1 MNPAINR
8 MFLRGMAIG
17 VILTVLLGSGLI
29 ISDVLALSE
38 DEIPPHTHDSI
49 ACLDDTSTGSSSSHS
64 HSMKMLTEEDV
75 IPMVSIEA
83 NEDPVSGFNVQISVT
98 DFSFAPQ
105 NAGVENVDGEGHAH
119 LYVDGVKI
127 GRVYGEWVYVG
138 NLEAGLHEIKVSL
151 NSNMHETLM
160 FDGQE
165 IADSVVVVVE

>member
-1 MNPAINR
+1 MNTANR

-17 VILTVLLGSGLI
+17 VILMVLLGSGLI
-29 ISDVLALSE
+29 IGDVLALSE
-38 DEIPPHTHDSI
+38 EEIPPHAHDSI
-49 ACLDDTSTGSSSSHS
+49 ACLDDTSTGTSSHS

-75 IPMVSIEA
+75 IPTVSIEA

-105 NAGVENVDGEGHAH
+105 NAGVEAVDGEGHAH

-160 FDGQE
+160 FNGQE